1 MWTEENRRE
10 VRRPGVRIW
19 DYVLNYSMLSRKNK
33 FSRFREDQREGM
45 YQVREEYFRL
55 IRRILGGG
63 DEKKLTYKL
72 FL

>member
-10 VRRPGVRIW
+10 VRRTGVRIR

-45 YQVREEYFRL
+45 YQVREESFRL
-55 IRRILGGG
+55 IRRIL
-63 DEKKLTYKL
+63 DEWW
-72 FL
+72 